1 VNVTLR
7 NGLKVLRCDSER
19 HPPVETGIG
28 VDGAVSIIDID
39 IDFRKLS
46 WHRLLAG
53 KQDSDVF
60 LEMFGIRT
68 GNMG

>member
-1 VNVTLR
+1 
-7 NGLKVLRCDSER
+7 
-19 HPPVETGIG
+19 